1 MNKLKYYIFFIAFAG
16 IIIACKQSVKGENGV
31 VYKSAVEYNDYII
44 SRQST
49 LIKNVMDFVK
59 VSQNDLDSADKMLDK
74 NVAELSIMI
83 NDLNGMPAYKG
94 DSILRNAAINLFQFY
109 KKVFSNE
116 YKKLIEIR
124 RNGGGAT
131 ADGIAEMNGIV
142 ERITKEEESYD
153 KNFHNAQRDF
163 AQKNNMKL
171 TDNEMQKNI
180 DKMK

>member
-1 MNKLKYYIFFIAFAG
+1 MNKLRYYFLFIAFAG
-16 IIIACKQSVKGENGV
+16 IFIACKQSVKGSNGV
-31 VYKSAVEYNDYII
+31 VYKTAVEYNDYII

-49 LIKNVMDFVK
+49 LIKNVMDFVQ
-59 VSQNDLDSADKMLDK
+59 VSQTDLDSADKMLDK
-74 NVAELSIMI
+74 NVAIISIMI

-94 DSILRNAAINLFQFY
+94 DSTLRNTGINLFQFY
-109 KKVFSNE
+109 KKVFGND
-116 YKKLIEIR
+116 YKKLIELR
-124 RNGGGAT
+124 KNGEDSAS
-131 ADGIAEMNGIV
+131 IAEINEIV
-142 ERITKEEESYD
+142 QKVTKEEESYD

>member
-1 MNKLKYYIFFIAFAG
+1 MNKLRYYFLLIVFAG
-16 IIIACKQSVKGENGV
+16 IFIACKQSVKGSNGV
-31 VYKSAVEYNDYII
+31 VYKTAVEYNDYII

-49 LIKNVMDFVK
+49 LIKNVMDFVQ
-59 VSQNDLDSADKMLDK
+59 VSQTDLDSADKMLDK
-74 NVAELSIMI
+74 NVAVISIMI

-94 DSILRNAAINLFQFY
+94 DTTLRNTGINLFQFY
-109 KKVFSNE
+109 KRVFGND
-116 YKKLIEIR
+116 YKKLIELR
-124 RNGGGAT
+124 KNGEDSAS
-131 ADGIAEMNGIV
+131 IAEINEIV
-142 ERITKEEESYD
+142 QKVTKEEESYD